1 VRASPDQDLDELAAV
16 AVAAQQGD
24 RAALA
29 ALSRELQQPV
39 YRLALRFCGHPIDAE
54 DVTLEVMLRLLT
66 TLETY
71 DERSRFTMWAY
82 ANAVRQMLRTEPR
95 PAEVAA
101 QEEDAGPSG
110 ILLCLSREERL
121 AYVLS
126 DLLGFAV
133 AEGADVCAIDEE
145 TFQGNLI
152 VARSIVRRRRAG
164 SRVPAGSSGSV
175 GSGGALSDGGGS
187 DDVSSDDAGSD
198 APDTVWER
206 LVATM
211 PSHLGSN

>member
-1 VRASPDQDLDELAAV
+1 VRASLDHDLDELSDV

-24 RAALA
+24 RAALS

-71 DERSRFTMWAY
+71 DGRSRFTVWAY
-82 ANAVRQMLRTEPR
+82 ANAVRQLLRTEPR

-101 QEEDAGPSG
+101 QDADSGPSG
-110 ILLCLSREERL
+110 SLLCLSREERL

-126 DLLGFAV
+126 DLLGFAA
-133 AEGADVCAIDEE
+133 AEGADICAIDEE
-145 TFQGNLI
+145 TFQDNLI

-164 SRVPAGSSGSV
+164 TSDPAGPSDSATSGSA
-175 GSGGALSDGGGS
+175 GSAAPEG
-187 DDVSSDDAGSD
+187 AGSD